1 MVQVTVNDNE
11 PLEKAIRRFKKKFE
25 KAGILKDIKRNSY
38 YVKPSAD
45 KRMRKAKALKRL
57 RRNLAMQ
64 GYQQRF
70 QSGSQYG
77 FQDLSSRY

>member
-38 YVKPSAD
+38 YVKSSTD
-45 KRMRKAKALKRL
+45 KRMRKARALKRL
-57 RRNLAMQ
+57 RRNIGMQ

>member
-1 MVQVTVNDNE
+1 MVQVTVNENE

-38 YVKPSAD
+38 YVKPSTD

-70 QSGSQYG
+70 QSGSQYR